1 MTDYILAQVVA
12 AKLGVKTATLA
23 KWRRQKRGPSG
34 WVRYSK
40 TAVAY
45 PVEEVDRWLAETKAG
60 RVAA

>member
-34 WVRYSK
+34 WVRYSE
-40 TAVAY
+40 TSVAY
-45 PVEEVDRWLAETKAG
+45 PVDEVERWLAEKKAKE
-60 RVAA
+60 AA